1 MRCTKSESSDKTG
14 PHVGTRWHVFA
25 GGFLALAVMTL
36 LAAAGG
42 RVIPLFLKQELR
54 TVFMAALLVLFGLKM
69 LYDAMIYE
77 ENNEEPEELKEVS
90 RPEHGA
96 ALVGPS
102 RLLRA
107 ARYFFSPI
115 FIQAASLTLMAEW
128 GDRSQLATFA
138 LAADRSASAVCLG
151 AILGHGLCTGLAVLG
166 GNVLAKRISERLVLL
181 IGGICFLSFALFT
194 VVDELFS
201 SGGGMAVLNPAFLI
215 CFFTSVLVNG
225 HDHQSIRRKFK
236 IMKENELRLLGE
248 PQVKVEILW
257 VGNAAESDGVVEC
270 QHGAE
275 ECQLNTLS
283 ACGLKKLQGE
293 PESRLSFIEWK
304 SVGRFS
310 RRFEYDY
317 VPWVIVNGRHMPS
330 SEANLTI
337 ALCEE
342 YATHTTPVLQVVA
355 IPLVP
360 SSAHYLMEYTT
371 LLLILRLGS
380 NRPHICSTLSK
391 VGAASFLDEG
401 QRCYREQQRDHGEN
415 E

>member
-1 MRCTKSESSDKTG
+1 
-14 PHVGTRWHVFA
+14 
-25 GGFLALAVMTL
+25 
-36 LAAAGG
+36 
-42 RVIPLFLKQELR
+42 
-54 TVFMAALLVLFGLKM
+54 
-69 LYDAMIYE
+69 
-77 ENNEEPEELKEVS
+77 
-90 RPEHGA
+90 
-96 ALVGPS
+96 
-102 RLLRA
+102 
-107 ARYFFSPI
+107 
-115 FIQAASLTLMAEW
+115 
-128 GDRSQLATFA
+128 
-138 LAADRSASAVCLG
+138 
-151 AILGHGLCTGLAVLG
+151 
-166 GNVLAKRISERLVLL
+166 
-181 IGGICFLSFALFT
+181 
-194 VVDELFS
+194 
-201 SGGGMAVLNPAFLI
+201 
-215 CFFTSVLVNG
+215 
-225 HDHQSIRRKFK
+225 
-236 IMKENELRLLGE
+236 MKENELRLLGE
-248 PQVKVEILW
+248 PQVKVEILYEALCPFCKSEEGVDCETLEW
-257 VGNAAESDGVVEC
+257 VNSSAGNAAESDGVVEC

-293 PESRLSFIEWK
+293 PESRLSFIECVETLDSVADGKWRNCLSVAGTRKAEIEAFHMTHFRK

>member
-1 MRCTKSESSDKTG
+1 MPLLLTQAIKEIDCRFVHETRSAPGFCVHAAQAAIYSPPVVSATPLLSLTGTTDTSWSSAFIGTLLMIICSELGDKTFLITAILSMRCTKSESSDKTG

-201 SGGGMAVLNPAFLI
+201 SGG
-215 CFFTSVLVNG
+215 
-225 HDHQSIRRKFK
+225 
-236 IMKENELRLLGE
+236 IMK
-248 PQVKVEILW
+248 
-257 VGNAAESDGVVEC
+257 
-270 QHGAE
+270 
-275 ECQLNTLS
+275 
-283 ACGLKKLQGE
+283 
-293 PESRLSFIEWK
+293 
-304 SVGRFS
+304 
-310 RRFEYDY
+310 
-317 VPWVIVNGRHMPS
+317 
-330 SEANLTI
+330 
-337 ALCEE
+337 
-342 YATHTTPVLQVVA
+342 
-355 IPLVP
+355 
-360 SSAHYLMEYTT
+360 
-371 LLLILRLGS
+371 
-380 NRPHICSTLSK
+380 
-391 VGAASFLDEG
+391 
-401 QRCYREQQRDHGEN
+401 
-415 E
+415 